1 MSVFL
6 DTNILLYADDLD
18 AGDKTPIARE
28 LIQRCL
34 LDRSGVLST
43 QILQEYYV
51 NARKKLKLDGASAR
65 ARVEIYSGFEVVT
78 ITPTLIL
85 AAVDLHRLDSVSF
98 WDAVVIRAAEQAGCE
113 RLYSEDLQDGRKFGS
128 TRVVNPFSG

>member
-1 MSVFL
+1 M
-6 DTNILLYADDLD
+6 
-18 AGDKTPIARE
+18 
-28 LIQRCL
+28 
-34 LDRSGVLST
+34 
-43 QILQEYYV
+43 
-51 NARKKLKLDGASAR
+51 
-65 ARVEIYSGFEVVT
+65 T

-113 RLYSEDLQDGRKFGS
+113 RLHSEDLQDGRKFGS